1 MTLQLG
7 EWTDGLG
14 NKLTLCRWH
23 HTKAVITPTRWRCGT
38 PRSSVTACRRFALL
52 SDGWRWR
59 PRHPPG
65 IVTRAR
71 SGSLLELPQGGSTSP
86 NRPFDHSATV
96 VSNYAAGESAA
107 FNTGVTQRLQSMTN
121 IKTSQMEMCWRV
133 VEGSTAR
140 IVTCAVFPFSAS
152 GLEVRVGYLLDVPL
166 HSEIVADIH
175 AARALAQDWLRAM
188 RGGTLPRNLQ
198 NRNVERQ

>member
-23 HTKAVITPTRWRCGT
+23 HTKAVNHSHAVAMWNATVQRHRLQTIRIAERRVEMAAKH
-38 PRSSVTACRRFALL
+38 PR
-52 SDGWRWR
+52 
-59 PRHPPG
+59 G

-71 SGSLLELPQGGSTSP
+71 SGSLLELPQGGTTSP

-121 IKTSQMEMCWRV
+121 IKTSQMEICWRV
-133 VEGSTAR
+133 VDGSTAR

-152 GLEVRVGYLLDVPL
+152 GWEVRVGYLLDVPL

-175 AARALAQDWLRAM
+175 AARALAQNWLNAM
-188 RGGTLPRNLQ
+188 RGGTSPRNLQ
-198 NRNVERQ
+198 NRRVDWQ